1 MRGRCAPS
9 TELKSAELKS
19 AELKA
24 FYMVARLGSITE
36 AAKKLGLSQPTVT
49 TQIRH
54 LESQYSVELFY
65 RGGRRLSVSE
75 EGARLLPMVKALLQQ
90 EADIEFFLRNSGQ
103 VQGALRIAATAP
115 YYILD
120 LVKAFRE
127 RLPQVEV
134 SMEIGNSQQVLEALE
149 EYRVD
154 VAASS
159 QLLDDPRLIRPRLI
173 RRVLG
178 SDPLVLAVHRNHPL
192 AIHDHVPLSALAGHC
207 LLMREPGSTTRQLT
221 EELLRDARVS
231 HGPLLEIGSR
241 ESIREAVLRNI
252 GISIIARQ
260 EVPHDPQLRVLSI
273 ENAPQIPEYLYCL
286 KERKSARLPA
296 AFMGLAQ
303 EMAPV

>member
-1 MRGRCAPS
+1 M
-9 TELKSAELKS
+9 LS

-24 FYMVARLGSITE
+24 FYRVAQLGSMTQ

-49 TQIRH
+49 TQIRQ
-54 LESQYSVELFY
+54 LESQYAVELFY
-65 RGGRRLSVSE
+65 RGGRRLTLTEDGV
-75 EGARLLPMVKALLQQ
+75 RLMPMVKALLQQ

-103 VQGALRIAATAP
+103 GMGALRIAATAP

-127 RLPQVEV
+127 RLPQIDV
-134 SMEIGNSQQVLEALE
+134 SVDIGNSQQVLEALE

-154 VAASS
+154 IAVSS
-159 QLLDDPRLIRPRLI
+159 QLLEDPRLI

-192 AIHDHVPLSALAGHC
+192 AALDHVPLAALVGHC
-207 LLMREPGSTTRQLT
+207 LLMREQGSTTRRLT
-221 EELLRDARVS
+221 EDLLASAGVGV
-231 HGPLLEIGSR
+231 GPLLEIGSR
-241 ESIREAVLRNI
+241 ESIREAVLRDI

-260 EVPHDPQLRVLSI
+260 EVPHDPQLRVLTI

-286 KERKSARLPA
+286 KERKGARLPA
-296 AFMGLAQ
+296 AFLGLAQ
-303 EMAPV
+303 EMAGC